1 MTSLGIGIVVKA
13 IMRDVKQS
21 AELNPKMI
29 RWYVVLM
36 PLLDRSTMEIIIIE
50 DRKDMDPVTI
60 AMTIPAFVK
69 EIESISLAFSS
80 DIT

>member
-1 MTSLGIGIVVKA
+1 
-13 IMRDVKQS
+13 
-21 AELNPKMI
+21 
-29 RWYVVLM
+29 
-36 PLLDRSTMEIIIIE
+36 MEIIIIE

-69 EIESISLAFSS
+69 EIESTSLAFSS